1 MNFPRTISAACEYM
15 AAHKELKADPDLLL
29 AACEQ
34 WSEVMILKLDQDAS
48 LLCPITR
55 DMVESALH
63 QAGIN
68 AVREVAVP
76 VNKAVVVEDIIN
88 PEDLL

>member
-1 MNFPRTISAACEYM
+1 MNFPRTISAAVEYM
-15 AAHKELKADPDLLL
+15 AAHPELYADPALLL

-34 WSEVMILKLDQDAS
+34 WSEAMILKLDQDAT

-55 DMVESALH
+55 DIVESALH

-68 AVREVAVP
+68 AAKEVAMPCKTVK
-76 VNKAVVVEDIIN
+76 VDLLN
-88 PEDLL
+88 PEDFSD

>member
-1 MNFPRTISAACEYM
+1 MNFPRTISAAVEYL
-15 AAHKELKADPDLLL
+15 AAHPELHADPSLLM

-34 WSEVMILKLDQDAS
+34 WSEVLILKLDQDTS

-68 AVREVAVP
+68 AAKEVAMP
-76 VNKAVVVEDIIN
+76 CKTVVVDELIN
-88 PEDLL
+88 PEDLSD